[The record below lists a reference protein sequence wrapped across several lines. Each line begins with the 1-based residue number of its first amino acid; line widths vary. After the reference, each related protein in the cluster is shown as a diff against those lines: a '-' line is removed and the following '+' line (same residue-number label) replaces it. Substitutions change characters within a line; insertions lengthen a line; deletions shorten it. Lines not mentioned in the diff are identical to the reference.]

1 MVVISQPLAILV
13 AALTRQVK
21 SAPVKKT
28 VNFFNFDTKST
39 LKGYKTIIMIKFLTY
54 AILRIRT
61 AYRIHHCRQWID
73 TSYTEIIT
81 TNLKRIDIKYI
92 NYRVYFFFC
101 ETVYSLGLAIVYV
114 IFISINICNDENRSC
129 Q

>member
-1 MVVISQPLAILV
+1 M
-13 AALTRQVK
+13 
-21 SAPVKKT
+21 
-28 VNFFNFDTKST
+28 NN
-39 LKGYKTIIMIKFLTY
+39 FLTY

-73 TSYTEIIT
+73 TSYTEIIA

-101 ETVYSLGLAIVYV
+101 ETVHSLGLAILYV
-114 IFISINICNDENRSC
+114 LFISINICRDENRSC